1 MGGIKMS
8 TDHEQF
14 KDEKETRR
22 GLPDIDFNRPTHE
35 TGVPGDQSPDDEV
48 IDLIDVVMKGEK
60 PLDVETDDLAPFL
73 DKNENFEGAAIIDE
87 KDEEDSSGLHRALE
101 KETAEDQDDTHES
114 FDFDFESP
122 EDFKEPET
130 DTFAELPQDQD
141 DLAEVMASLEDTNDI
156 DVPGATAISE
166 ELPAISTERL
176 EDIITEA
183 VKDVVERVT
192 RETMSEVA
200 EKVIKEAIEGL
211 KQSLEPPSA

>member
-87 KDEEDSSGLHRALE
+87 KDEEDSSGLPRALE
-101 KETAEDQDDTHES
+101 KETVEDRDDTHES
-114 FDFDFESP
+114 LDFDFESL
-122 EDFKEPET
+122 EDFEEPKI
-130 DTFAELPQDQD
+130 DTLAALPQDQD
-141 DLAEVMASLEDTNDI
+141 DLAEVVASLEDTNDI
-156 DVPGATAISE
+156 DVPGAQAIPE
-166 ELPAISTERL
+166 GLPAISTERL

-200 EKVIKEAIEGL
+200 EKVVKEAIEGL